1 MVINVKSAEDPLSN
15 FYPTLLQFDGDT
27 FKSTEHIYQSRK
39 AIFHELYDLDDE
51 IRNAP
56 TAKEAKTIA
65 NQIKV
70 NKTWEELRPVM
81 MAEILKIKYIQC
93 RF

>member
-1 MVINVKSAEDPLSN
+1 VGEVAFTICQFFPKIG
-15 FYPTLLQFDGDT
+15 TL
-27 FKSTEHIYQSRK
+27 RK

-70 NKTWEELRPVM
+70 NKTWEEL
-81 MAEILKIKYIQC
+81 
-93 RF
+93 